1 MDNSK
6 KLKNGTAQLRL
17 LLPQEWISE
26 LDHLAAN
33 RFLTRLGLIRFYIQ
47 LGMKEDLSQMSEYL
61 KQAKI
66 RKNILTSLARSTA
79 TDDDSF

>member
-6 KLKNGTAQLRL
+6 KQKNETAQLRL

-26 LDHLAAN
+26 LDHLAAS

-47 LGMKEDLSQMSEYL
+47 IGMREDIDQVSDYL
-61 KQAKI
+61 EQAKN
-66 RKNILTSLARSTA
+66 RKNILKHFVQYRLR
-79 TDDDSF
+79 DHGPF